1 MAISTRQGLIDYC
14 LRRLGHPVT
23 EINVDDDQVSDRL
36 DDALQYFQ
44 DYHYDGVERV
54 YLSTLVDASRIFLT
68 SSTAASFTNGEKV
81 IGLTSGAYAV
91 VTTEALTSSTGTS
104 LLVRGTLGTFTTGE
118 TIRGV
123 SSNFSSTLASFR
135 QGVVDKQYLETSDA
149 VLGVVRILPFSA
161 INTGESYMWDIQ
173 YQLRLNDMFNLLST
187 SLIYYQQVKT
197 QLATI
202 DMLLV
207 GSKSF
212 QFQRHQNRIFIDMN
226 WDTDIS
232 VGEYILVEAYR
243 ILDPDIWTDV
253 YNDRFLKRYATA
265 LIKRQWGENLKKFEG
280 IQMPGGVTLNGQ
292 KIYDEAITEIDNL
305 ETEAQSSYVEPPN
318 FMVG

>member
-54 YLSTLVDASRIFLT
+54 YLSTLVDASRIYLNNA
-68 SSTAASFTNGEKV
+68 TAASFSNGEKV
-81 IGLTSGAYAV
+81 VGLTSGAYAT
-91 VTTEALTSSTGTS
+91 VTTEARTSSSGTS
-104 LLVRGTLGTFTTGE
+104 LLVRGTMGTFTTGE
-118 TIRGV
+118 TIRGA
-123 SSNFSSTLASFR
+123 SSNFSSTMATFY
-135 QGVVDKQYLETSDA
+135 QGVVDKKYLETSDA

-292 KIYDEAITEIDNL
+292 KIFDEAMAEIDNL
-305 ETEAQSSYVEPPN
+305 ETEAQSTYVEPPN
-318 FMVG
+318 FMIG

>member
-1 MAISTRQGLIDYC
+1 M
-14 LRRLGHPVT
+14 
-23 EINVDDDQVSDRL
+23 
-36 DDALQYFQ
+36 
-44 DYHYDGVERV
+44 
-54 YLSTLVDASRIFLT
+54 
-68 SSTAASFTNGEKV
+68 
-81 IGLTSGAYAV
+81 
-91 VTTEALTSSTGTS
+91 
-104 LLVRGTLGTFTTGE
+104 
-118 TIRGV
+118 
-123 SSNFSSTLASFR
+123 
-135 QGVVDKQYLETSDA
+135 
-149 VLGVVRILPFSA
+149 
-161 INTGESYMWDIQ
+161 
-173 YQLRLNDMFNLLST
+173 
-187 SLIYYQQVKT
+187 
-197 QLATI
+197 I

-292 KIYDEAITEIDNL
+292 KIYDEAIQEIDNL
-305 ETEAQSSYVEPPN
+305 ETEAQSTYVEPPN
-318 FMVG
+318 FMMG